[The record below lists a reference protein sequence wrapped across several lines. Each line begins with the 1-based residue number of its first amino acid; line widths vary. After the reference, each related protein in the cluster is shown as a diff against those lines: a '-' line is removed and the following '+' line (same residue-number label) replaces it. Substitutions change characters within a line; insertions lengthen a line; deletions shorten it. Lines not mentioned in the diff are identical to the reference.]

1 MNIAISPE
9 IRAAAP
15 GLRLAVVTATVPAN
29 PDTPQVLWEL
39 LLAQGEQMRSRYRLE
54 QVNRRPAIAAT
65 RAAYKAL
72 GKDPN
77 RYRPSSDA
85 LTRRL
90 VKGMDLYRISTLVD
104 LINVVSVACGH
115 SIGGFDLD
123 KIQGDTLTL
132 GVGREGEEFHAIHRG
147 ELNISHLP
155 IYRDALS
162 GIGTP
167 TSDCERTS
175 LTAATRRVLM
185 IINAY
190 GPGDISLEEAARMTC
205 DLLRSHAKASEVECS
220 FINP

>member
-1 MNIAISPE
+1 MNITISPE

-15 GLRLAVVTATVPAN
+15 GLRLAVVTADVPAN
-29 PDTPQVLWEL
+29 PDTPDELWAL
-39 LLAQGEQMRSRYRLE
+39 LLAQGEDMRSRYRLD

-90 VKGMDLYRISTLVD
+90 VKGMGLYRISMLVD
-104 LINVVSVACGH
+104 LINVVSVASGH

-123 KIQGDTLTL
+123 KIQGPELVL
-132 GVGREGEEFHAIHRG
+132 GVGREGEDFQAIHRG
-147 ELNISHLP
+147 QLNIACLP
-155 IYRDALS
+155 VYRDALG

-175 LTAATRRVLM
+175 MTADTRRALM
-185 IINAY
+185 IINCY
-190 GPGDISLEEAARMTC
+190 GEGDIPLSQAAEMTAE
-205 DLLRSHAKASEVECS
+205 LLRRHAHATDVQ
-220 FINP
+220 IAYV